1 VSDEAEKPMTTARKR
16 PMRRLSDLLP
26 EVALQ
31 LGLDEE
37 LRLSRAM
44 ASWERLVQE
53 LVPAAAGA
61 TAVLEIRPPALVVS
75 ATDPIVAQELRLRA
89 DDLLAAFA
97 TAPGGLR
104 LLELRP
110 VVSRRP
116 AGRAGPRGPGA
127 ARGGE
132 RENR

>member
-1 VSDEAEKPMTTARKR
+1 
-16 PMRRLSDLLP
+16 MRRLSDLLP
-26 EVALQ
+26 EIALR
-31 LGLDEE
+31 LGLDQE

-61 TAVLEIRPPALVVS
+61 TSVLEIRPPTLVVS
-75 ATDPIVAQELRLRA
+75 ASDPIVAQELRLRA
-89 DDLLAAFA
+89 EDLLAAFA

-110 VVSRRP
+110 VVSRRE
-116 AGRAGPRGPGA
+116 ASQRAPGTG
-127 ARGGE
+127 RGGE
-132 RENR
+132 RGNG

>member
-1 VSDEAEKPMTTARKR
+1 
-16 PMRRLSDLLP
+16 MRRLSDLLP
-26 EVALQ
+26 EIALQ

-61 TAVLEIRPPALVVS
+61 TSVLEIRPPALVVS
-75 ATDPIVAQELRLRA
+75 ASDPIVAQELRLRA
-89 DDLLAAFA
+89 EDLLAAFA

-110 VVSRRP
+110 VVSRR
-116 AGRAGPRGPGA
+116 GPGRQA
-127 ARGGE
+127 PGTGRGGAPG
-132 RENR
+132 NG

>member
-1 VSDEAEKPMTTARKR
+1 
-16 PMRRLSDLLP
+16 MRRVSELLP

-31 LGLDEE
+31 LGLEEE

-61 TAVLEIRPPALVVS
+61 TAVLEIRPPTLVVS
-75 ATDPIVAQELRLRA
+75 AADPMVAQELRLRA
-89 DDLLAAFA
+89 ADLLEAFA

-110 VVSRRP
+110 VIGRR
-116 AGRAGPRGPGA
+116 AAGPRAPDAGRGA
-127 ARGGE
+127 DAGNG
-132 RENR
+132 